1 MKIVGYQIFL
11 RITRFV
17 ILVIRPDYQKFCLRS
32 TPEEDELVHITS
44 GVVASFDVQNDT
56 RTAHDMGEA
65 ELIKLCEQRM
75 QTGKVGLF
83 ESMKKLKINTFTKMS
98 TMAKSKVRGQEIL
111 LKADRNLLA
120 RLVVIGRFRKID
132 LQELLTYS
140 LGPLPLPLA
149 SATGCLV
156 KTNKANLLHALE
168 NQAENPVGHGEPKS
182 HVGIRVKLVEF
193 RSHDRGPLCGIG
205 WQEVLFR

>member
-1 MKIVGYQIFL
+1 MN
-11 RITRFV
+11 
-17 ILVIRPDYQKFCLRS
+17 
-32 TPEEDELVHITS
+32 HITS

-56 RTAHDMGEA
+56 RTAHDRGEA
-65 ELIKLCEQRM
+65 ELIKLCEQRI

-132 LQELLTYS
+132 LRELLTYS
-140 LGPLPLPLA
+140 SRTLT
-149 SATGCLV
+149 S
-156 KTNKANLLHALE
+156 
-168 NQAENPVGHGEPKS
+168 PVGICNRMS
-182 HVGIRVKLVEF
+182 
-193 RSHDRGPLCGIG
+193 C
-205 WQEVLFR
+205 